1 MDYLINKN
9 INEIYDVFLSNKFI
23 NKVFKSKDIHDIH
36 DIHNNLKIFYKNY
49 EIDKIKNMPFL
60 IKKFISID
68 NIKIK
73 NIQELIQY
81 EDGNLLKIRYT
92 TYIIEPEYVCKILK
106 NYNFKLLVTYV
117 KYDKDINKSILN
129 FEEIYSD
136 NALNENLF
144 FNNLCE
150 THYETPCESDKCYD
164 SREDSQEDV
173 EEENNSDYNDD
184 IKITDQ
190 ILVDYIFIPFIKNI
204 GFDKI
209 KENYIK
215 RIHRYYI
222 K

>member
-1 MDYLINKN
+1 MYHIINMNHLINKN

-23 NKVFKSKDIHDIH
+23 NNVFKSKDIHNIN
-36 DIHNNLKIFYKNY
+36 NNLKIFYKNY
-49 EIDKIKNMPFL
+49 EINKIKNIPFL

-73 NIQELIQY
+73 NIQELIEY

-106 NYNFKLLVTYV
+106 NYNFKLLLTYL

-150 THYETPCESDKCYD
+150 IHYETLCESDKCYY
-164 SREDSQEDV
+164 SKKNI
-173 EEENNSDYNDD
+173 EEKNNSDYNDD